1 MSNTKEVKISI
12 RKRLFFSALARGELG
27 EKYGFKLCLRCHGE
41 GAICVEYRDGESR
54 YAAFQDCPVCR
65 GEKIISLS
73 NDK

>member
-27 EKYGFKLCLRCHGE
+27 EKYGFKLCLRCRGE

-54 YAAFQDCPVCR
+54 YAAYVMAKKSYLCLM
-65 GEKIISLS
+65 ISNL
-73 NDK
+73 